1 MGEPATAKVSLEQKR
16 GALRAL
22 ACLDLTNLNADCD
35 AAAIAKLCADAATPF
50 GPVAAVCVYPPYV
63 AQSKALLNS
72 SGIKVATVANFPAGE
87 NDTRGAV
94 KTTVVAFANGADE
107 VDVVFPY
114 KALIGGNA
122 KAGDKLVA
130 ACRAVVPR
138 GKRLKV
144 IIESG
149 ELKTD
154 ALIAQAAAI
163 ALDAGAHFIKT
174 STGKTAESA
183 TPKAAYLMLSEIRS
197 RKGKAGFKASGGIR
211 TAADAALYLAI
222 ADGVMGAEW
231 VSPSTFR
238 FGASGLLTDL
248 LGVLSG
254 GGPQAAKG
262 GY

>member
-1 MGEPATAKVSLEQKR
+1 M
-16 GALRAL
+16 
-22 ACLDLTNLNADCD
+22 
-35 AAAIAKLCADAATPF
+35 
-50 GPVAAVCVYPPYV
+50 
-63 AQSKALLNS
+63 
-72 SGIKVATVANFPAGE
+72 
-87 NDTRGAV
+87 
-94 KTTVVAFANGADE
+94 
-107 VDVVFPY
+107 
-114 KALIGGNA
+114 
-122 KAGDKLVA
+122 
-130 ACRAVVPR
+130 VPR

-183 TPKAAYLMLSEIRS
+183 TPKAAFLMLSEIRA

-222 ADGVMGAEW
+222 ADGVMGADW

-248 LGVLSG
+248 LGVLAGSG
-254 GGPQAAKG
+254 PRRRRRAGIDSSM
-262 GY
+262 